1 MGNDS
6 GISDRSCVLD
16 APMTTIGQKRQL
28 TQSLFL
34 GVKLAKPSLG
44 HYIIQFFQFDRP
56 LSDIFPDGD
65 ATVGAAKLL
74 GGNNRD

>member
-6 GISDRSCVLD
+6 GISDRSRVLD

-34 GVKLAKPSLG
+34 GVKLARPSPG
-44 HYIIQFFQFDRP
+44 HYIIQFF
-56 LSDIFPDGD
+56 
-65 ATVGAAKLL
+65 
-74 GGNNRD
+74 

>member
-6 GISDRSCVLD
+6 GISDRSRVLD
-16 APMTTIGQKRQL
+16 APMTTIRQKRQL

-34 GVKLAKPSLG
+34 GVKLARSSPG

-56 LSDIFPDGD
+56 LSDIFPDDD
-65 ATVGAAKLL
+65 ATVG
-74 GGNNRD
+74 RSRC